1 MIKVPKK
8 GQYVRFKNFERK
20 IKSSFMKDF
29 ESILVLE
36 DNGNQNP
43 NESYSNKH

>member
-1 MIKVPKK
+1 
-8 GQYVRFKNFERK
+8 
-20 IKSSFMKDF
+20 MKDF

-43 NESYSNKH
+43 NESCTSKHKKTLIGVMTIS